1 MSSADLTESRLSK
14 HCRMD
19 SGEPDGSQV
28 VPCADESLANFEDV
42 EKELDANENII
53 EDGLITKEMIK
64 EEQTLHQQSM
74 DEDKRWRQK
83 KEKSLEEMATQEKEE
98 RYDKLK
104 KLLRKSTVYT
114 NYLIDRM
121 EQQRQDEKVFREQRQ
136 KKLMERAA
144 MKAQKQASEGILV
157 EGKEERKSG
166 RVLKQQMFN
175 SQKEAGASDRGTKR
189 KKTESPIVKKRLSD
203 LLSPRQTKRRKVEKE
218 EEEESQE
225 QGESDDDEHEMEAL
239 KRCSVPLIQPF
250 FEDKRCFYESLP
262 EKLSANEIK
271 HLTWNAVKV
280 CWAIFDHGFNKN
292 MNYYFLLVMGEALAL
307 DFGLLRMLANFRS
320 FGFE

>member
-144 MKAQKQASEGILV
+144 MKAQKQASEGISV

-166 RVLKQQMFN
+166 RVLKQQVFN

-225 QGESDDDEHEMEAL
+225 QGESDDDEHEMEACDQSIACL
-239 KRCSVPLIQPF
+239 RFCTSDGVHERSLASHFGVCRSIETNIIQRGRWWMIKR
-250 FEDKRCFYESLP
+250 KESHLNDCCVV
-262 EKLSANEIK
+262 ANR
-271 HLTWNAVKV
+271 
-280 CWAIFDHGFNKN
+280 
-292 MNYYFLLVMGEALAL
+292 LAKA
-307 DFGLLRMLANFRS
+307 G
-320 FGFE
+320 